1 MGKVWKAV
9 KKTVKKV
16 AKPITKIVKRTAR
29 RIKKIGK
36 AVMKG
41 VSKISNKLGP
51 IGMIALSIAMPYA
64 LGGLSSMIGT
74 AGGTTGFMNS
84 SNLFLK
90 SIGTIGNQ
98 IRSGYQAFNTAMSGA
113 KSFIGGK
120 FKGITDSISKGF
132 SNLMPKGNGNIFKRI
147 SDGAK
152 NLYNAGKNKLKSVMP
167 KPLTAPGGSVDL
179 LNQPAIG
186 PASYNNELVKT
197 TISNTRAADL
207 ITRGAIDG
215 SQLTGQSLSGKGGW
229 FTKVNQAGV
238 NADKLVTETI
248 NDAYKIK
255 LDGFGKNATRMFND
269 VKNKALE
276 LDTYV
281 SDEQIGNYITENAAT
296 TQNALY
302 DSNMDF
308 AQKTGNFS
316 YEIEDLSKTGD
327 YNFNKATM
335 RPNPN
340 LDSGMSPQDASY
352 TFNGN
357 ETFKNQ
363 AVKNA
368 TTGSSIIKKL
378 RDQASSLLNKEGQPE
393 EAAPL
398 PFYGTTYDGADIGT
412 PDYQGTSLVGSDGGS
427 LVEKVYG
434 AAAMNRMK
442 TYYRNM
448 NILNSGES
456 IAP

>member
-1 MGKVWKAV
+1 MGKVWKKA
-9 KKTVKKV
+9 KKIVKKV
-16 AKPITKIVKRTAR
+16 TKPISKIVKRTAR

-152 NLYNAGKNKLKSVMP
+152 TLYNAGKNKLKSVMP
-167 KPLTAPGGSVDL
+167 KPFTAAEGTVQVGDM
-179 LNQPAIG
+179 G
-186 PASYNNELVKT
+186 YGFGETASMTSSQAAKALELGQ
-197 TISNTRAADL
+197 IS
-207 ITRGAIDG
+207 GE
-215 SQLTGQSLSGKGGW
+215 QLSKQTLSGKGGW

-335 RPNPN
+335 RPNPH
-340 LDSGMSPQDASY
+340 LDSGVSTQDAGY

-368 TTGSSIIKKL
+368 TVGSSAIKKL
-378 RDQASSLLNKEGQPE
+378 RDGALSLLNKEGPE

-412 PDYQGTSLVGSDGGS
+412 ADYQGTSLVGSDGGS